1 MFVNSNLSPHIVQKL
16 NESGR
21 WQEIVTAAF
30 DLVAQKGLEGLRV
43 REVADQ
49 VGINNATLHYYF
61 RNKQVLIEAI
71 LQYTI
76 YQIATTH
83 DPDFPPPTNATERLQ
98 QHFAD
103 HLYQY
108 RQYPERFVVVTE
120 IILRSFRDAAVREI
134 LLKQE
139 DLWLNVLI
147 SILQEGI
154 TAGEFDPHLS
164 PKVTAGHITGLLR
177 GILLSRNRH
186 EQEWPAVTNQLMA
199 WIVI

>member
-1 MFVNSNLSPHIVQKL
+1 MTKFLWLCHSSGGNLPPSL
-16 NESGR
+16 G
-21 WQEIVTAAF
+21 
-30 DLVAQKGLEGLRV
+30 VAQELTRLKEAPQRQNRLEAAE
-43 REVADQ
+43 RERK
-49 VGINNATLHYYF
+49 NA
-61 RNKQVLIEAI
+61 A
-71 LQYTI
+71 
-76 YQIATTH
+76 
-83 DPDFPPPTNATERLQ
+83 ERLQ

-108 RQYPERFVVVTE
+108 RRYPERFVVITE

-154 TAGEFDPHLS
+154 AAGEFDPHLS
-164 PKVTAGHITGLLR
+164 LEVTAGHITGLLR
-177 GILLSRNRH
+177 GILLSRHRH
-186 EQEWPAVTNQLMA
+186 EHEWPAVTNQLMA